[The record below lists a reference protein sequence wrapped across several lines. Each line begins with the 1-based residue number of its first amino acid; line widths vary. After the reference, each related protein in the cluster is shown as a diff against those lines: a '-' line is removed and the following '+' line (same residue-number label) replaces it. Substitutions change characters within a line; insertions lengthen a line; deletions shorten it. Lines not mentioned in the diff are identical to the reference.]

1 MYLVDTNIWLEL
13 LLEQEKEEE
22 VRRFFQSVEARL
34 LSISD
39 FSLYSKTFGKGLS
52 NEGYAKHTPTLR
64 KPKYRLSIGI
74 ILTKLKKDDVF
85 IDFISDTIE
94 DSGVMRICLSSI
106 DLKQVIQVQQRFQL
120 DFDDG
125 YQYIAAEKNN
135 YVIVSFDS
143 DFDRTVLGRK
153 TPREVMF

>member
-39 FSLYSKTFGKGLS
+39 FSLYS
-52 NEGYAKHTPTLR
+52 
-64 KPKYRLSIGI
+64 IGI

-85 IDFISDTIE
+85 IDFPKFP
-94 DSGVMRICLSSI
+94 L
-106 DLKQVIQVQQRFQL
+106 
-120 DFDDG
+120 
-125 YQYIAAEKNN
+125 N
-135 YVIVSFDS
+135 
-143 DFDRTVLGRK
+143 
-153 TPREVMF
+153 